1 MITFV
6 GNKLMAAWTW
16 NVYAVFKYLLYMVN
30 MDSLWL
36 EFADIEPSANELPAR
51 VITEKGY
58 LT

>member
-6 GNKLMAAWTW
+6 RKKLMVACSW
-16 NVYAVFKYLLYMVN
+16 NVYAVFKYLVYMVN